1 MDMKDSAVFQ
11 ASLAIHTGIV
21 VPFKDRF
28 PQRIVAVLRSMLIVL
43 ALRDRFPCL
52 QRRKELCIVCRG
64 LDKDIRDRHDR
75 QITGDNIQVPLHLVV
90 QRRSNPT
97 GLFA

>member
-1 MDMKDSAVFQ
+1 MKDSAVFQ
-11 ASLAIHTGIV
+11 TSLAIHTGIV
-21 VPFKDRF
+21 VPFKDSF
-28 PQRIVAVLRSMLIVL
+28 PQRIVAVLRPMLIVL
-43 ALRDRFPCL
+43 ALRDRLPCL

>member
-1 MDMKDSAVFQ
+1 MKDSAVFQ

-64 LDKDIRDRHDR
+64 LGDILPGSIDPRLLVRR
-75 QITGDNIQVPLHLVV
+75 KVGNPEIALH
-90 QRRSNPT
+90 
-97 GLFA
+97 